1 MHTHLGA
8 AAQWPRTLS
17 PRARAHFPLIT
28 TIRSGRSVRPSAPQ
42 SSFRCGRKEGRKEG
56 WKERRGSEMLTGRWG
71 RLLPGERGNDLC
83 RCCILHSSRG
93 ARAIFSLCAMADNR
107 DCAHARARSS
117 GLIRHSDSFCRVTR
131 DAHWLHGRRAH
142 AHTALHSLD
151 AMRRSPFSLIASEWL
166 RVQNE
171 SANTQPCELQVSKP
185 STTGD
190 SFYPCSAHFHLKR
203 DEYQNLG
210 KRFVGFY
217 IKNRK

>member
-107 DCAHARARSS
+107 DCAHARARAVIWTHPS
-117 GLIRHSDSFCRVTR
+117 LRLVLPRYKRCTL
-131 DAHWLHGRRAH
+131 AAW
-142 AHTALHSLD
+142 TAGPCPYG
-151 AMRRSPFSLIASEWL
+151 SPFTRCDAAVSLFPHRIGMAAS
-166 RVQNE
+166 
-171 SANTQPCELQVSKP
+171 T
-185 STTGD
+185 
-190 SFYPCSAHFHLKR
+190 KR
-203 DEYQNLG
+203 
-210 KRFVGFY
+210 KRQHAAM
-217 IKNRK
+217 